1 MTKKRKSSTS
11 VQKTSDGFIG
21 RLFAQTQLPAH
32 VTEEQ
37 DWYLDTPDVRLTRV
51 FTIVLILHVV
61 AVGGIL
67 AFKMVEKAS
76 TPEALAAIAATEPE
90 SDTAAPAA
98 GEAAVKSDQ
107 STAKEA
113 AATESGVKEPAL
125 LVDHPSATEYQE
137 YRVGSG
143 ESLISIAKKL
153 GVSASEIRE
162 INNLDDGGNLAVG
175 RWIRVPK
182 MANAPTQSEPTSAL
196 AAVGD
201 ATPEPVKAPVVSPT
215 PKPKP
220 AEVAKPAPAPAPKPV
235 AKVEPTP
242 APAPAPAA
250 NKDKYQVQRG
260 DTLFGIARQFG
271 IKYQD
276 LMAANGIEKPEN
288 LQAGQTLRVP

>member
-1 MTKKRKSSTS
+1 MKKKRKSSTS

-76 TPEALAAIAATEPE
+76 TPDALAAITTTVEE
-90 SDTAAPAA
+90 SSTD
-98 GEAAVKSDQ
+98 EAASEETSAAVI
-107 STAKEA
+107 APEEPAA
-113 AATESGVKEPAL
+113 AATPENSL

-143 ESLISIAKKL
+143 DSLISIAKEL

-162 INNLDDGGNLAVG
+162 INNLDAGSNLAVG
-175 RWIRVPK
+175 RWIQVPK
-182 MANAPTQSEPTSAL
+182 TNKPAQADSAI
-196 AAVGD
+196 AAVGNGSRS
-201 ATPEPVKAPVVSPT
+201 AAAPEPAPAPKPEPAVAKVEPTKPPVVEAPSAP
-215 PKPKP
+215 
-220 AEVAKPAPAPAPKPV
+220 KPAPAPAPS
-235 AKVEPTP
+235 P
-242 APAPAPAA
+242 ASTAE
-250 NKDKYQVQRG
+250 KSSYQVQKG

-276 LMAANGIEKPEN
+276 LMAANGIQKPEH
-288 LQAGQTLRVP
+288 LQAGQTLQVPGH

>member
-76 TPEALAAIAATEPE
+76 TPEALAAIAATESTTDTTPATDE
-90 SDTAAPAA
+90 SAA
-98 GEAAVKSDQ
+98 KSDQ
-107 STAKEA
+107 PATEA
-113 AATESGVKEPAL
+113 AAAGTIEKPL

-162 INNLDDGGNLAVG
+162 INNRDEGSALAVG
-175 RWIRVPK
+175 SWIRVPK
-182 MANAPTQSEPTSAL
+182 VANAPAPAPAEPQSAL
-196 AAVGD
+196 AAAGD
-201 ATPEPVKAPVVSPT
+201 TTPPAPAPKVE
-215 PKPKP
+215 PKPQPKP
-220 AEVAKPAPAPAPKPV
+220 VEVAKPAPK
-235 AKVEPTP
+235 PTP
-242 APAPAPAA
+242 APAPVAPKLIAK
-250 NKDKYQVQRG
+250 KDPAPTQASKKDSYQVQRG

-276 LMAANGIEKPEN
+276 LMAANGIERPEN

>member
-1 MTKKRKSSTS
+1 MKKKRKSSTS
-11 VQKTSDGFIG
+11 VQKTHDGFIG

-51 FTIVLILHVV
+51 FTIVLILHIV

-76 TPEALAAIAATEPE
+76 TPEVMASIAATTEGSPE
-90 SDTAAPAA
+90 TVA
-98 GEAAVKSDQ
+98 
-107 STAKEA
+107 EA
-113 AATESGVKEPAL
+113 AATSATTVETAPPVEATEPV
-125 LVDHPSATEYQE
+125 LVDHPSAPEYQE

-162 INNLDDGGNLAVG
+162 INHLDDGANLTVG
-175 RWIRVPK
+175 RWIQVPK
-182 MANAPTQSEPTSAL
+182 TSKSAASEPASAL
-196 AAVGD
+196 AAVDD
-201 ATPEPVKAPVVSPT
+201 APASPPVAPAIA
-215 PKPKP
+215 KPKP
-220 AEVAKPAPAPAPKPV
+220 QAPEIAKTDPKPAPPAIKAPETPAAKPAGPK
-235 AKVEPTP
+235 
-242 APAPAPAA
+242 AA
-250 NKDKYQVQRG
+250 DRYQVQKG

-276 LMAANGIEKPEN
+276 LMAANGIQKPEN
-288 LQAGQTLRVP
+288 LQAGQTLRVPQP